1 MKKKGLK
8 IIFIFFIFAFIMGNL
23 TVVFADEYKGHKAD
37 GPWDAFYNYFIDMWA
52 SDQSKLTTAELE
64 RFVKGPTDKEMD
76 LLKEGRGPTHYPD
89 DTGIK
94 EDVMNLIQTRNKSG
108 DNSGKLD
115 NDAWKKKRKEVVNL
129 YTDKI
134 AKEKDK
140 TKKKK
145 LYEQLI
151 KKVEEMD
158 KLNSKKTLE
167 DSDIQSMYSEAIQAL
182 KKEPTIYE
190 NQVSEKDIKNSEEK
204 NIDKIVKEYSK
215 VYDSISNIVNLIDIP
230 ITIKNDFDFES
241 IIKSF
246 KFEVNFFDNLLNN
259 LIDLLEVKLN
269 LSKEKIYVF
278 INLKSYLSNEDLLE
292 LYKYIFAKNINSIFI
307 DTNKYD
313 DLNDNVNKIIIDT
326 DLDEFVI

>member
-23 TVVFADEYKGHKAD
+23 TVVFADEYKGYKAD

-204 NIDKIVKEYSK
+204 NNKIYNQPGIVSAGNASSTLDDMMTDADSFVANSK
-215 VYDSISNIVNLIDIP
+215 SDSIDSKSLQDFSSTIYNIALQIGIGVAVVVGLALGIQFMLAGVDGKADVKKALIAYVVGCIA
-230 ITIKNDFDFES
+230 IFGAFGVWKLVI
-241 IIKSF
+241 
-246 KFEVNFFDNLLNN
+246 EVMQQ
-259 LIDLLEVKLN
+259 I
-269 LSKEKIYVF
+269 
-278 INLKSYLSNEDLLE
+278 
-292 LYKYIFAKNINSIFI
+292 
-307 DTNKYD
+307 
-313 DLNDNVNKIIIDT
+313 
-326 DLDEFVI
+326 

>member
-204 NIDKIVKEYSK
+204 NNKIYNQPGIVSAGNASSTLDDMMTDADSFVASSK
-215 VYDSISNIVNLIDIP
+215 SDSIDSKSLQ
-230 ITIKNDFDFES
+230 DFSS
-241 IIKSF
+241 IIYNIALQIGIGVAVVVGLALGIQFMLAGVDGKADVKKALIAYVVGCIAIF
-246 KFEVNFFDNLLNN
+246 GAFGIWKLIIEVMKQ
-259 LIDLLEVKLN
+259 I
-269 LSKEKIYVF
+269 
-278 INLKSYLSNEDLLE
+278 
-292 LYKYIFAKNINSIFI
+292 
-307 DTNKYD
+307 
-313 DLNDNVNKIIIDT
+313 
-326 DLDEFVI
+326 

>member
-8 IIFIFFIFAFIMGNL
+8 IIVVFFIFAFIMGNL
-23 TVVFADEYKGHKAD
+23 TVVFADEYKGYKAD

-204 NIDKIVKEYSK
+204 NNKIYNQPGIVSAGNASSTLDDMMTDADSFVANSK
-215 VYDSISNIVNLIDIP
+215 SDSIDSKSLQDFSSTIYNIALQIGIGVAVVVGLALGIQFMLAGVDGKADVKKALIAYVVGCVAIFGAFGVWKLV
-230 ITIKNDFDFES
+230 I
-241 IIKSF
+241 
-246 KFEVNFFDNLLNN
+246 EVMQQ
-259 LIDLLEVKLN
+259 I
-269 LSKEKIYVF
+269 
-278 INLKSYLSNEDLLE
+278 
-292 LYKYIFAKNINSIFI
+292 
-307 DTNKYD
+307 
-313 DLNDNVNKIIIDT
+313 
-326 DLDEFVI
+326 